1 MATWA
6 LAQGVWGERCWSAT
20 YSLEV
25 KRMNIARV
33 STYPFINFLYSFTLF
48 QTDSSEEKGLQTEH
62 GKEKGDILR
71 Q

>member
-1 MATWA
+1 M
-6 LAQGVWGERCWSAT
+6 SAT

-33 STYPFINFLYSFTLF
+33 SKDPFINFLYSSTLF